1 MQSTMLTNSN
11 HGKPTNGHCTQV
23 GVHINKCTHDMGLR
37 RQLVVPSEWSL
48 IQIQVWLLWT
58 IHT

>member
-1 MQSTMLTNSN
+1 MLTNSN

-23 GVHINKCTHDMGLR
+23 GVHINKWAHDMGLR